1 MGAICL
7 TEDPSALRRWMVAGP
22 EVSRLD
28 EEFSSVCGISPIK
41 KSQHHEET
49 HATQNDFLQK
59 VKRLQSI
66 LAEMGNLFEEESSEF
81 YALDTKDVVD
91 TQIAEHMARLTDT
104 GKKQYSN
111 FMNSLNNR
119 EKTGFYEPLK
129 KKTVR
134 PL

>member
-41 KSQHHEET
+41 KSQHHEEA

-59 VKRLQSI
+59 VKRLLSI
-66 LAEMGNLFEEESSEF
+66 LAEMGNLFEEESSEL
-81 YALDTKDVVD
+81 YALYTKDVVD
-91 TQIAEHMARLTDT
+91 TQIAENMARLPDT

-119 EKTGFYEPLK
+119 EKSGFYEPLK
-129 KKTVR
+129 KKQVR